1 MNSRGMES
9 IMKLFRQ
16 LFSTISSI
24 GWLEFGFLW
33 GLFFAPWG
41 PVPRYLGWFISLV
54 AWALSKKERND
65 AKGSLPRHF
74 QWLLWGFISWAF
86 LVTVLSGA
94 NLHDIVKGA
103 SNPVEASFAM
113 WLAASVLKR
122 NGATRRCF
130 LVLWITTILTGS
142 WTIARYSVAALGIV
156 SEYIPGPF
164 TNINT
169 LGGYAFPLCTFWFTM
184 SASMKTYREKSM
196 ALSALVFS
204 IAMLF
209 LSFSTLPWLATLVAA
224 IASSLLLVTEGESL
238 RPTLR
243 GLAVALTILA
253 LLLAFP
259 GKPIARASLER
270 EISQMSAIDETATFT
285 NHRLD
290 FVPGTVHL
298 ICQKP
303 LTGWGWGQFENRFPT
318 AQKELGLPPE
328 NPLSPHNLYLALLCE
343 SGLIGLL
350 IFLGIVLS
358 IFSAAWKFR
367 KGERK
372 GLVIA
377 ILSLILAYGGYSL
390 GGSVFDARK
399 DTGCFTWFLLGS
411 VWILKE
417 EESAGHT
424 KSERIGESEKT

>member
-1 MNSRGMES
+1 
-9 IMKLFRQ
+9 MKLFRQ